1 MRASVQYSLSSWGES
16 KVSSCIHRSIGRC
29 SLTLCSI
36 SNANETS
43 TGPKAEYDFSKTQ
56 PWVRTAQNLTF
67 LDETRDLRSFY
78 DHDNDD
84 AGNESPFGVVA
95 AAGSSAREKTS
106 TFEVSRVVTLA
117 EERQTSTTSAIPRS
131 YTDFIDPSVS
141 ANSTNGTF
149 SPTKRRRLTTST
161 SYEHSPASASAGT
174 GSFDIHASPSNLWQ
188 TSPHTGWTPSVSHDL
203 PEGLNFETPAPN
215 GLEHTTTQ
223 ENQAPFTTVSESLSC
238 IYLEESAWPLSD
250 PEEARLLRY
259 FVEKLSRNFD
269 LTDPLRHYRTVVP
282 QRAATCP
289 TLLNAILALSSRHL
303 SRTGQYDPLVSNKY
317 HQECLKHLI
326 PMLDDAQA
334 VLDEN
339 LLASTIILRHLEEI
353 EVPLSG
359 LSPSDQQSHLL
370 GANIFLTAQVRSTF
384 EGGLREAAFWVG
396 LRQEIYVAFVNQRSI
411 IPELGY
417 CNIDR
422 SLEAAPDHIWACRI
436 VVLCADVIRY
446 CFGEGDPAT
455 SMYNFLATSVAQ
467 WFECKPAS
475 WTPVYYRAAGE
486 DEVFPEI
493 WYMGD
498 DIIVGMDHYHIAR
511 ILLSAHNP
519 KMPRLGPNRT
529 AAIKATD
536 EEIREHVK
544 MLCGICLSNSEL
556 APSWT

>member
-1 MRASVQYSLSSWGES
+1 MQ
-16 KVSSCIHRSIGRC
+16 
-29 SLTLCSI
+29 
-36 SNANETS
+36 
-43 TGPKAEYDFSKTQ
+43 
-56 PWVRTAQNLTF
+56 TARNLTF
-67 LDETRDLRSFY
+67 LDETRELMSFY
-78 DHDNDD
+78 DHEPDD
-84 AGNESPFGVVA
+84 ASNDSPFGP
-95 AAGSSAREKTS
+95 AGGEKTDAP
-106 TFEVSRVVTLA
+106 EVSRVATPVI
-117 EERQTSTTSAIPRS
+117 ESSNSSAIPRS
-131 YTDFIDPSVS
+131 SYVDFIDTTLQASS
-141 ANSTNGTF
+141 SNGPF
-149 SPTKRRRLTTST
+149 SPTKKRRLTSST
-161 SYEHSPASASAGT
+161 SYENSPASAGT
-174 GSFDIHASPSNLWQ
+174 GSFDIHASPANLWQ
-188 TSPHTGWTPSVSHDL
+188 TSPHTGWTPAASHDVPDDL
-203 PEGLNFETPAPN
+203 SFGTSAFN
-215 GLEHTTTQ
+215 GLEHTATQ
-223 ENQAPFTTVSESLSC
+223 ESQVPFTTVSESLSR
-238 IYLEESAWPLSD
+238 IYLEESVWPLSD
-250 PEEARLLRY
+250 REEAFLLRY
-259 FVEKLSRNFD
+259 FVEKMSRNFD
-269 LTDPLRHYRTVVP
+269 LTDPLRHFRILVP

-289 TLLNAILALSSRHL
+289 TLLNAILALASRHL
-303 SRTGQYDPLVSNKY
+303 SRTGQYDPLVSNRY

-326 PMLDDAQA
+326 PMLDDANA

-359 LSPSDQQSHLL
+359 VSPSDQQSHLL
-370 GANIFLTAQVRSTF
+370 GANTFLTAQVRSTF
-384 EGGLREAAFWVG
+384 EGGLRQAAFWVG

-422 SLEAAPDHIWACRI
+422 SLEAAPDHVWACRI

-446 CFGEGDPAT
+446 CFGDGDHAT
-455 SMYNFLATSVAQ
+455 PTYNFLANAVAQ

-475 WTPVYYRAAGE
+475 WTPVYHRVPGE

-519 KMPRLGPNRT
+519 KLPRLGPKRT

-544 MLCGICLSNSEL
+544 TLCGICISNAEL